1 MMRGQ
6 KPLMAYCKVTVP
18 IETMEFM
25 RPMAIPCP
33 KGPDKGLNQE
43 QSQTYVVGE
52 RSPFLNIVKTEYS

>member
-25 RPMAIPCP
+25 SPWPFLVQ

-52 RSPFLNIVKTEYS
+52 RSPFS

>member
-52 RSPFLNIVKTEYS
+52 RSPFS